1 MFDDFLDFL
10 RLQKKA
16 PGTVLEYGRRLD
28 QFARYLALCELDSPS
43 LATTPIIVRYR
54 TYLLKKNL
62 SKRTI
67 NAQISTL
74 CVYYNWTV
82 ITGRLTKSP
91 VPNGLHLNPDTVR
104 ISRVTDDDLL
114 TFMSW
119 VDTLQPNLR
128 AAFYLMIGSG
138 ARVGEVATLTDTDII
153 LRNNAV
159 YVNISDAKWGSDRVI
174 PIVDV
179 KAAKIV
185 WDYKQSASISSKSLF
200 RVSKRTLQTYATD
213 FSKQTGIKMHCHL
226 LRHTFASR
234 LLEDGVPI
242 TKIQYLLG
250 HKTVNMTAHYT
261 QSARIDVS
269 DIAPTIYQERG
280 TISD

>member
-54 TYLLKKNL
+54 TYLLKKSL

-67 NAQISTL
+67 NAHISTL
-74 CVYYNWTV
+74 CVYYNWAV
-82 ITGRLTKSP
+82 ITGLVLQNP
-91 VPNGLHLNPDTVR
+91 IPAGLHLSPDAVR
-104 ISRVTDDDLL
+104 ISRITDADLA
-114 TFMSW
+114 TFVSW
-119 VDTLQPNLR
+119 ADTLQENLR
-128 AAFYLMIGSG
+128 AAFYLMLGSG
-138 ARVGEVATLTDTDII
+138 ARVGEVAALTDADII
-153 LRNNAV
+153 LRDGAV
-159 YVNISDAKWGSDRVI
+159 YVNISDAKWGSDRII

-179 KAAKIV
+179 KAAEIV
-185 WDYKQSASISSKSLF
+185 WEYAKNADISKKPLF
-200 RVSKRTLQTYATD
+200 RLSKRTLQTYATD
-213 FSKQTGIKMHCHL
+213 FSRQTGIKFHCHL

-234 LLEDGVPI
+234 LLESGVPI

-261 QSARIDVS
+261 QSARIDVT